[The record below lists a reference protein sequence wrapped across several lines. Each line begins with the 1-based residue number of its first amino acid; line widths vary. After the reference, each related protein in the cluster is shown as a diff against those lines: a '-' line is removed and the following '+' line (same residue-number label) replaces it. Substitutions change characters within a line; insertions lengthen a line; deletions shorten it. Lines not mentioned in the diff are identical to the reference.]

1 MNISFLNRSPRRAV
15 APLGEL
21 RPGDVRGVTGFDAA
35 VRERLWQR
43 MARECEAMVQHA
55 FSTGRAVP
63 VEVMEHLD
71 WAVSA
76 PDESVTVAASD
87 RRDDA
92 SSADTEARSASAVEM
107 SRFVSLAVAHA
118 GLARAIAPATP
129 EAVLLMADERRRH
142 PAWSEFGPLPL
153 VRQMLGLAMLSLV
166 LLLAVSLSPE
176 ITTVNMSKT
185 LLELSGY
192 PLFMIEAFLFSAASL
207 GSCFAN
213 LQRIN
218 TVISDGTY
226 DPRVQSTYW
235 TRWVMGVMSGIV
247 LSRLVY
253 HFFAQAAD
261 DTNGSNLPAIGQ
273 PILALLGGYSVDFV
287 HGI

>member
-21 RPGDVRGVTGFDAA
+21 RPGDVRGATGFDAA

-43 MARECEAMVQHA
+43 MVRECEAMVQHA

-71 WAVSA
+71 RAVSA

-107 SRFVSLAVAHA
+107 SRFVSLAVAQA

-129 EAVLLMADERRRH
+129 EAVLLMADERQRH

-153 VRQMLGLAMLSLV
+153 VRQMLGLAMLSLA
-166 LLLAVSLSPE
+166 LLLTVSLSPE

-192 PLFMIEAFLFSAASL
+192 PLFMIETFLFSAASL

-213 LQRIN
+213 L
-218 TVISDGTY
+218 
-226 DPRVQSTYW
+226 
-235 TRWVMGVMSGIV
+235 
-247 LSRLVY
+247 
-253 HFFAQAAD
+253 
-261 DTNGSNLPAIGQ
+261 
-273 PILALLGGYSVDFV
+273 
-287 HGI
+287 